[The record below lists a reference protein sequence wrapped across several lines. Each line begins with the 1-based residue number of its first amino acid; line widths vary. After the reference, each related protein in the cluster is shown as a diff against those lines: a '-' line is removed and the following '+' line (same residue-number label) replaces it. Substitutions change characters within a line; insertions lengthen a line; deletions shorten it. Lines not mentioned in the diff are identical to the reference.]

1 MRVIGV
7 GLQRTGTTSLALA
20 LDELGYGPCYNIRTL
35 NSEPHRVVDWIAAE
49 EDPSLADWERI
60 FGGFESAVGS
70 PASAFWRE
78 IADAFGSAKVILT
91 VRPAEGWYESASATL
106 SEALAPQPAAVR
118 LLAWQG
124 LRRRGADDDLA
135 KANDDFQQRTWE
147 REVGGHFTDRDRAI
161 AAFDKHVADVRAHIP
176 AGRLLVYS
184 VRDGWGPLCAFLGVS
199 EPEEPFPR
207 ENDRAT
213 FRRRQQVALSQVL
226 IPRVLAL
233 AAIATGLAL
242 AAWGHRLVRRSRSS
256 ASPSS

>member
-1 MRVIGV
+1 MVRPSIYDNLRICELSVWAYNV
-7 GLQRTGTTSLALA
+7 LARLRLPWLWMSWVTVRATT
-20 LDELGYGPCYNIRTL
+20 YGPSILSR
-35 NSEPHRVVDWIAAE
+35 IAW
-49 EDPSLADWERI
+49 LT
-60 FGGFESAVGS
+60 GS
-70 PASAFWRE
+70 PLRKTRHWPT
-78 IADAFGSAKVILT
+78 GSGYSGVST